1 MSNWLL
7 APRTAARANR
17 EYFMNEKPS
26 VGVAVI
32 LTRDDKVLL
41 MKRKGPHGPGT
52 WTTPGGHMEFGE
64 TPEQCATR
72 EVKEEV
78 GVEITAIRFR
88 AVTNDLFQAERRHSV
103 SIWME
108 GKIRAGEP
116 TVIATEEASEIGWF
130 AWEALPQ
137 PLYLPLEN
145 FVKQN
150 SYPPK

>member
-1 MSNWLL
+1 
-7 APRTAARANR
+7 
-17 EYFMNEKPS
+17 MNEKPS

-78 GVEITAIRFR
+78 GVEITAICFR